1 MGKAAD
7 VPLVLDGELVALD
20 KNGAPTGFQKLQGRI
35 HLIGSSDVERVDR
48 DQPVALILFDL
59 LRDGDDDLR
68 GLPLAERR
76 TRLEARLK
84 GHLTSTLRL
93 SEQIAGDGRAMH
105 ERAKAEG
112 WEGLIAKSAQSV
124 YQSGRRSP
132 NWMKSK
138 LVKQQEFVV
147 GGWTEPRQTRQYFG
161 ALLLGVHKEGDPSGK
176 LTYVGHT
183 GTGFDQRE
191 LERVSKLLKS
201 REIAESPFA
210 ERFKTNEPAHWAR
223 PDLVAQVRFTEWT
236 ADGKLRHPVYL
247 GLRDDKKA
255 AQVVRE
261 QTSGTRGRGRESPEP
276 ERPSPEPRR
285 PAATRAGAPARRQA
299 DPSSRRRGAVA
310 RARGCAEGRCGRAAG
325 WRPSQRHESRESL
338 LAGSEAD
345 EGRPPPLLR
354 DGRATDPACHRR
366 IGRS

>member
-1 MGKAAD
+1 MPARRSTPKQTVPTPAALPRWRTTSD
-7 VPLVLDGELVALD
+7 ALKPMLATLSEPPLVNPSLVYEPKYDGIRTIAEIDPHNDKSHVRLWSRLGNEKTSQFPSIARALEKLGAAANVPLVIDGELVALD
-20 KNGAPTGFQKLQGRI
+20 KAGAPTGFQKLQGRI
-35 HLIGSSDVERVDR
+35 HLLGSNDVARVDR
-48 DQPVALILFDL
+48 DQPVALIVFDL
-59 LRDGDDDLR
+59 LRDGEDDLR
-68 GLPLAERR
+68 GLPLVERR
-76 TRLEARLK
+76 TRLEARMR
-84 GHLTSTLRL
+84 GHLSSTLRL

-112 WEGLIAKSAQSV
+112 WEGLIAKSAKSV

-161 ALLLGVHKEGDPSGK
+161 ALLLGVHKEGDPSGT

-255 AQVVRE
+255 AQVIRE
-261 QTSGTRGRGRESPEP
+261 ERGLGP
-276 ERPSPEPRR
+276 
-285 PAATRAGAPARRQA
+285 G
-299 DPSSRRRGAVA
+299 
-310 RARGCAEGRCGRAAG
+310 
-325 WRPSQRHESRESL
+325 
-338 LAGSEAD
+338 LAC
-345 EGRPPPLLR
+345 PP
-354 DGRATDPACHRR
+354 
-366 IGRS
+366 